1 MAVTQAYVSD
11 ITTHEEKGW
20 IFGTMGG
27 VSGIGMIVGPGVGGY
42 LASGEIGYLGLASP
56 ELLSRRS
63 RSSRLRRIF
72 TSLCL
77 KRSDAPIKS
86 NHSVTRSDF
95 CIASK
100 P

>member
-42 LASGEIGYLGLASP
+42 LASGETAIWGRH
-56 ELLSRRS
+56 RRS
-63 RSSRLRRIF
+63 YNLGDHALSIKTNLHE
-72 TSLCL
+72 SL
-77 KRSDAPIKS
+77 PQE
-86 NHSVTRSDF
+86 
-95 CIASK
+95 
-100 P
+100 